1 MFLTKTI
8 HFLRFFFLFFCFFAV
23 FESNGDEVAQNFSGN
38 SVAKSTQQQ
47 GYQYNK
53 AALYSFVVCCFSK
66 AWPCRDRFQTHADTQ
81 FSQRTLA
88 PRPEDGGPEDG
99 GPGASAVP
107 EFALH
112 HPARPLL
119 QCATF
124 HDCWFNAIKWQCAFL
139 CPACLPSWLQSQPLQ
154 RICAAICSSGAAA
167 ELADCVSLETSSLTY
182 SQPAAGTSC
191 RALFQ

>member
-8 HFLRFFFLFFCFFAV
+8 HFLRFFFKFKIFYSFLIWKQWWRV
-23 FESNGDEVAQNFSGN
+23 GWVTQNFSGN

-53 AALYSFVVCCFSK
+53 AALYCVVVCCFSK
-66 AWPCRDRFQTHADTQ
+66 AWPCRDRFQMHADTQ

-88 PRPEDGGPEDG
+88 PRPEDVGLEDGGPEDG
-99 GPGASAVP
+99 GPDASAVP

-112 HPARPLL
+112 HPAQPLL

-124 HDCWFNAIKWQCAFL
+124 HDRWFNAIKWQCAFL
-139 CPACLPSWLQSQPLQ
+139 CLFSGLPASPPGCRVNLCSGSELEYVAVEPPL
-154 RICAAICSSGAAA
+154 
-167 ELADCVSLETSSLTY
+167 SSLTVLVRR
-182 SQPAAGTSC
+182 
-191 RALFQ
+191 RAL